1 MTEIL
6 ETVLLIV
13 VFYELIIDDT
23 RIWVFV
29 KSG

>member
-23 RIWVFV
+23 RIWFFV